1 MSGPKRD
8 IIDELRVP
16 ISRASV
22 VPKVRSILGVTET
35 QALEITVA
43 FDNFV
48 ARPLEQN
55 LRNLRGR
62 DLAKRNP
69 MIYTARGVST
79 VDDWVR
85 RVIEDKET
93 SAIEAHIGTFLEE
106 VARIVSGGVKPG
118 NGVDLQV
125 GGDDGV
131 IRLYAIQAA
140 PNTKNA
146 GSRRSDVEALKRA
159 AKPLRASRRHVEL
172 AIAVLHGRA
181 KTGEIRSEPGIAVVA
196 SDEFWE
202 GVSGIQDFRSRLFR
216 ASIALAEL
224 VRSRST
230 DEVERIRKEA
240 VRLFGGDEG
249 TLNLAALASAVSA
262 TKSHAPSG
270 AGEGVESSAD

>member
-8 IIDELRVP
+8 IVDELRVP

-22 VPKVRSILGVTET
+22 VPKVQSILAVTET
-35 QALEITVA
+35 QAREITVA
-43 FDNFV
+43 FDNVV
-48 ARPLEQN
+48 ARPLEKN

-69 MIYTARGVST
+69 MIYTARGVRT

-106 VARIVSGGVKPG
+106 VARIASGGVKPG
-118 NGVDLQV
+118 NGVDLQME
-125 GGDDGV
+125 GDDGV

-159 AKPLRASRRHVEL
+159 AKPLRAARRHVEL

-181 KTGEIRSEPGIAVVA
+181 KTGEIRSEPGIAVLA

-202 GVSGIQDFRSRLFR
+202 RVSGIPDFRARLFR

-224 VRSRST
+224 VQSRST

-249 TLNLAALASAVSA
+249 TLNLAALTSTMPVA
-262 TKSHAPSG
+262 TVPSPPGTESG
-270 AGEGVESSAD
+270 AE